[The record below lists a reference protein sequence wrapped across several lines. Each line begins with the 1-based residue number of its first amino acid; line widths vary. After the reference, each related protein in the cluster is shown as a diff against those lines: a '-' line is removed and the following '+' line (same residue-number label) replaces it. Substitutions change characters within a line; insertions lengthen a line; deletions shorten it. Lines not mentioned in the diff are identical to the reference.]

1 MNKVLSFT
9 WSSNELAKAQNLQR
23 QITQKDLQ
31 LTLLEID
38 NRYKPIFG
46 YYNNSSNMLSLQ
58 SISIERN
65 NLIYQRDN
73 CISNA
78 IDHALDIIMDDI
90 QQNINPMFA
99 TGNLAINNI
108 ASFIMAN
115 QISFV
120 LSLSVRIKLSQ
131 AIAKIA
137 NMGYNYYDLR
147 YKLEKF
153 K

>member
-9 WSSNELAKAQNLQR
+9 WSNNELAKAQNLQR

-90 QQNINPMFA
+90 QQNINPIFS

-120 LSLSVRIKLSQ
+120 LSLSARIKLSQ
-131 AIAKIA
+131 AIVKIA

>member
-73 CISNA
+73 CISG
-78 IDHALDIIMDDI
+78 IIFYKKS
-90 QQNINPMFA
+90 NPRCLM
-99 TGNLAINNI
+99 
-108 ASFIMAN
+108 ASGVF
-115 QISFV
+115 
-120 LSLSVRIKLSQ
+120 
-131 AIAKIA
+131 
-137 NMGYNYYDLR
+137 
-147 YKLEKF
+147 YKSCV
-153 K
+153 

>member
-1 MNKVLSFT
+1 MSKILSFT

-23 QITQKDLQ
+23 KITQKDLQ
-31 LTLLEID
+31 IDLLEID

-46 YYNNSSNMLSLQ
+46 YYNSSNMLNLQ
-58 SISIERN
+58 SVSIERN
-65 NLIYQRDN
+65 NLISQRDN

-90 QQNINPMFA
+90 QHNISPIFS

-108 ASFIMAN
+108 VSFLMAN
-115 QISFV
+115 RISFV
-120 LSLSVRIKLSQ
+120 LSLSTRIKLSQ
-131 AIAKIA
+131 VIVKIA